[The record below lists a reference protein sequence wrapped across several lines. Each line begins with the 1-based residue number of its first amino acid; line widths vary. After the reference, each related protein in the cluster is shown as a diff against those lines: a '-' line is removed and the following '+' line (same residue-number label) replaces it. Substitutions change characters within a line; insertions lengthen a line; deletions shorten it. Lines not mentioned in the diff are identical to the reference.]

1 MIGGIFETIGKTLG
15 IGKEKY
21 FLELD
26 DAAEKGVEN
35 LKETASK
42 AAKTT
47 VETVKGVSADVAEK
61 VQSATDE
68 VTDDAESVAKKGKT
82 KTKAAVAD
90 AKKAAANDKKA
101 VKNEAKKVAAKGADQ
116 KSAQTASPDNGAVP
130 APEVK
135 PSTQSEPRSAE
146 EIIVEAIAAASK
158 KTDSEG
164 NAVDDGPTNFATDHL
179 MPTSNGSRRRPGPS
193 FASFKG
199 MAKEVNPRLRG

>member
-42 AAKTT
+42 AAKAT
-47 VETVKGVSADVAEK
+47 VETAKEVSSDVVEK
-61 VQSATDE
+61 VQSVTDEATDK
-68 VTDDAESVAKKGKT
+68 AESAAKKGKT
-82 KTKAAVAD
+82 KAKATVAD
-90 AKKAAANDKKA
+90 AKKSAAADKKA
-101 VKNEAKKVAAKGADQ
+101 VKNKDKKVAAKGADE
-116 KSAQTASPDNGAVP
+116 SAQSENGAAP
-130 APEVK
+130 AEAK
-135 PSTQSEPRSAE
+135 PATQPEPRSAE
-146 EIIVEAIAAASK
+146 EIIVSAIAAASK

-164 NAVDDGPTNFATDHL
+164 KLVDDGPTNFATDHL
-179 MPTSNGSRRRPGPS
+179 MPAANGSRRRPGPS

>member
-35 LKETASK
+35 LKA
-42 AAKTT
+42 T
-47 VETVKGVSADVAEK
+47 VETVKEVSGDVVGK

-68 VTDDAESVAKKGKT
+68 ATDKAKSAAKKGKT
-82 KTKAAVAD
+82 KAKATVAD
-90 AKKAAANDKKA
+90 AKKSAATDKKA
-101 VKNEAKKVAAKGADQ
+101 VKNKDKKVAAKGADQ
-116 KSAQTASPDNGAVP
+116 SAQKSDQPENGAAP
-130 APEVK
+130 AEAK

-146 EIIVEAIAAASK
+146 EIIVSAIAAASK
-158 KTDSEG
+158 KTDDQG
-164 NAVDDGPTNFATDHL
+164 NTVDEGPTNFATDYL
-179 MPTSNGSRRRPGPS
+179 MPDSNGSRRRPGPS

-199 MAKEVNPRLRG
+199 MAKEVNPRLKG